1 MTKTMTKLLT
11 ALMVLTSLN
20 ACASNP
26 SASSQDAS
34 SQDASNQAA
43 SNPYALSQYNLD
55 VVFEN
60 RLNSINPEG
69 LSNEAKCEMLK
80 DSYDYGYAA
89 IVPFCVIMSH

>member
-26 SASSQDAS
+26 SAS